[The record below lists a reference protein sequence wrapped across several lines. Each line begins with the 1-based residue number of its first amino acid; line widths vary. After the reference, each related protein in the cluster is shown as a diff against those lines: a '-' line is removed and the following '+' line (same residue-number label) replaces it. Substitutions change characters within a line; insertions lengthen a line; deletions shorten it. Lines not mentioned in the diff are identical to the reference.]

1 LKQIGLAYHNYLSA
15 NGAVPMVTCDPYD
28 TNSSLWGADEFMFP
42 TFSYQN
48 YSALTRLM
56 PYLEG
61 TTVYNAVNTNIGA
74 RWGSGGLTPS
84 PPTPMDPT
92 GEAGIQAVYQ
102 ATAITTQVASFLC
115 PSDPNP
121 GTLATMVISG

>member
-1 LKQIGLAYHNYLSA
+1 
-15 NGAVPMVTCDPYD
+15 MVTCDPYD
-28 TNSSLWGADEFMFP
+28 LDPNNYGADAFQFP
-42 TFSYQN
+42 RSAHQN
-48 YSALTRLM
+48 YSALARLL

-61 TTVYNAVNTNIGA
+61 TTVYHAVHIKSGA
-74 RWGSGGLTPS
+74 RWASGALSPR

-102 ATAITTQVASFLC
+102 ATAITTQGASFLC

-121 GTLATMVISG
+121 RTLATMAFNGTPRP